1 MPSASKGSPVAR
13 VVATPQSTSAADD
26 PSPEQACLSGVPLY
40 LAYGFR
46 PLEKLEIALE
56 DGVVLECVSMEKP
69 IE

>member
-1 MPSASKGSPVAR
+1 
-13 VVATPQSTSAADD
+13 VATPQSTSAADD

-56 DGVVLECVSMEKP
+56 DGVALECVSMEKP